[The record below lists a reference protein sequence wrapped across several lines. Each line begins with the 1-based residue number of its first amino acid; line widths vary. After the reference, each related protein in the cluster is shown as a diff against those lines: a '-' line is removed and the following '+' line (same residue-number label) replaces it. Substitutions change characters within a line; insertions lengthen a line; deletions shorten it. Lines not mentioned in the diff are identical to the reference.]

1 MIPFVSMMIY
11 SVLLEEAERDFTGK
25 EIEGVKINR
34 AAVILMHA
42 VQDLRGARYQGKA
55 EEEELRRHEAAW
67 AELMGLTAEYGEHLE
82 LGADV
87 ERLTSPCAPG
97 KVETPEASS
106 RCLESMLVLIEV
118 IGDRSNL
125 LFDPVRLTYFFTDLL
140 ILRLPELAEQLAHAR
155 GRGARALTADNAD
168 NLRDIFIREESM
180 LFYQEEKLRESV
192 ARITGMDGALAT
204 ELRTEESLAAV
215 SAFFLLLDATF
226 VKQTDRPESAEFF
239 AVGSRALTA
248 LYDLHDK
255 GSVIQLRL
263 LEERNRQTTIR
274 EIIYLAVVSVIAIL
288 SFLVQLSIA
297 RSVTRPLSLFQSK
310 IDELASAESDLTRR
324 IEYDGQDELGQIALS
339 INIFIKSL
347 EEIVR
352 SIGTEAGRVAEAAA
366 GLSRAL
372 GLFSTAAQDQASA
385 TEESAAA
392 IEELTSSIEN
402 VLVSV
407 QHQNQSVG
415 RANENLTELNSATAS
430 SRLSIESLSSVA
442 NDSAR
447 DTEKGRES
455 VALLEDAMQSI
466 QEKSQKI
473 EEILGIIDGISE
485 QTSLLALNAS
495 IEAARAGEH
504 GRGFAV
510 VAEEI
515 SQLAEKTARNTRHI
529 QELVR
534 ETGQAVSEGASRVK
548 GSTGIFVSM
557 ARSVT
562 EIARQT
568 KDVEDR
574 LGLIARGSE
583 GIASSMQSVTAL
595 AGEIEAASREQS
607 RGGNEI
613 NQAVSSISRSAD
625 DLQKETERMSKSA
638 QELLSVAEK
647 LKALVSRFQTS

>member
-1 MIPFVSMMIY
+1 MQ
-11 SVLLEEAERDFTGK
+11 R
-25 EIEGVKINR
+25 
-34 AAVILMHA
+34 
-42 VQDLRGARYQGKA
+42 
-55 EEEELRRHEAAW
+55 
-67 AELMGLTAEYGEHLE
+67 
-82 LGADV
+82 
-87 ERLTSPCAPG
+87 
-97 KVETPEASS
+97 
-106 RCLESMLVLIEV
+106 
-118 IGDRSNL
+118 
-125 LFDPVRLTYFFTDLL
+125 
-140 ILRLPELAEQLAHAR
+140 
-155 GRGARALTADNAD
+155 
-168 NLRDIFIREESM
+168 
-180 LFYQEEKLRESV
+180 
-192 ARITGMDGALAT
+192 
-204 ELRTEESLAAV
+204 
-215 SAFFLLLDATF
+215 
-226 VKQTDRPESAEFF
+226 
-239 AVGSRALTA
+239 
-248 LYDLHDK
+248 
-255 GSVIQLRL
+255 RL

-274 EIIYLAVVSVIAIL
+274 EIIYLSVVSVIAIL
-288 SFLVQLSIA
+288 SFLVQFSIA
-297 RSVTRPLSLFQSK
+297 RSVTRPLAVFQSK
-310 IDELASAESDLTRR
+310 IDELASAESDLRQR

-339 INIFIKSL
+339 INVFIKSL

-352 SIGTEAGRVAEAAA
+352 SIGMEANRVAEAAG

-407 QHQNQSVG
+407 QHQNQSVA
-415 RANENLTELNSATAS
+415 RANENLGELNSATSS
-430 SRLSIESLSSVA
+430 SRHSIESLRTVA
-442 NDSAR
+442 NQSAK

-568 KDVEDR
+568 QEVEDR
-574 LGLIARGSE
+574 LGLIARGSDE
-583 GIASSMQSVTAL
+583 IASSMHSVTAL

-647 LKALVSRFQTS
+647 LKGLVSRFQTT